1 VSLYS
6 VVLTES
12 ARKSLKAIHT
22 TDQKRLYGA
31 IELLRTN
38 PRPPAARKLRNREGF
53 RVRVGDYRIVYEVS
67 KTQILIVEILNGLRR
82 EPNKPREFLI
92 A

>member
-1 VSLYS
+1 MSLYS

-31 IELLRTN
+31 IELLRAN
-38 PRPPAARKLRNREGF
+38 PRPPAAKKLRNRDGF

-67 KTQILIVEILNGLRR
+67 DTEILIVV
-82 EPNKPREFLI
+82 FLI
-92 A
+92 GHRRDVYR

>member
-1 VSLYS
+1 MSLYS

-12 ARKSLKAIHT
+12 ARKSLRAIHT

-38 PRPPAARKLRNREGF
+38 PRPPAAKKLRNRDGF

-67 KTQILIVEILNGLRR
+67 EREILIVV
-82 EPNKPREFLI
+82 FLTRHRSDMDL
-92 A
+92 

>member
-1 VSLYS
+1 MSLYS

-38 PRPPAARKLRNREGF
+38 PRPPAAKKLRNRDGF

-67 KTQILIVEILNGLRR
+67 EQEILIVIFLTGHR
-82 EPNKPREFLI
+82 EDVH
-92 A
+92 

>member
-1 VSLYS
+1 MSLYS

-12 ARKSLKAIHT
+12 ARKSLRAIHT
-22 TDQKRLYGA
+22 ADQKRLYGA

-38 PRPPAARKLRNREGF
+38 PRPPAAKKLRNRDGF

-67 KTQILIVEILNGLRR
+67 EREILIVV
-82 EPNKPREFLI
+82 FLTRHRSDMDL
-92 A
+92 

>member
-1 VSLYS
+1 MSLYS

-22 TDQKRLYGA
+22 ADQKRLYGA

-38 PRPPAARKLRNREGF
+38 PRPPAAKKLRNRDGF
-53 RVRVGDYRIVYEVS
+53 RVRVGDYRIVYEV
-67 KTQILIVEILNGLRR
+67 TGGEILCVVFLNGHRKDGCR
-82 EPNKPREFLI
+82 
-92 A
+92 

>member
-1 VSLYS
+1 MSLYS

-31 IELLRTN
+31 IELLRAN
-38 PRPPAARKLRNREGF
+38 PRPPLAKKLRNRDGF
-53 RVRVGDYRIVYEVS
+53 RVRVGDYRIVYEILDDH
-67 KTQILIVEILNGLRR
+67 ILIVE
-82 EPNKPREFLI
+82 FLI
-92 A
+92 GHHRDVYR